1 MVRTVA
7 IMLLLTF
14 VAAHALQPPKT
25 PPLRRSTPLHRIPCR
40 LCPPMHDLA
49 APEVV
54 WHMCCGVAL
63 GYAIT
68 DMLSNIYQML
78 ARRQ

>member
-14 VAAHALQPPKT
+14 VTAHALQTPKT
-25 PPLRRSTPLHRIPCR
+25 LPLRRSTPCR
-40 LCPPMHDLA
+40 LCPPTHDLA
-49 APEVV
+49 TPDLV
-54 WHMCCGVAL
+54 WHTCCGVAL

-68 DMLSNIYQML
+68 DILSNIYQML
-78 ARRQ
+78 TRRR